1 MPRSSRPRKAYR
13 PRGVNPQAH
22 VVALTGATLLSLD
35 DRTVWAL
42 ELDDAI
48 TSVGRGQATLE
59 QWDAIFAAAALA
71 EQLVI
76 DRLAKDTQGVIAA
89 AHQACVDILTRTGT
103 RAVRAGELAALR
115 DLQASWVDLL
125 ANLTHSQKFQAEER
139 IAMRKKLPTN
149 LKVPQ
154 PCP

>member
-1 MPRSSRPRKAYR
+1 VGAGARRCDHVCRPR
-13 PRGVNPQAH
+13 
-22 VVALTGATLLSLD
+22 
-35 DRTVWAL
+35 
-42 ELDDAI
+42 
-48 TSVGRGQATLE
+48 ATLE

-76 DRLAKDTQGVIAA
+76 DRLAKDTQGVIKA

-139 IAMRKKLPTN
+139 IDMRKKLPTN
-149 LKVPQ
+149 LKVSQ